1 MLNSKQRAFLRKM
14 ASGLDATVIIGRSEI
29 TDNVLSEINVALD
42 ARELVKISI
51 LKSADV
57 SARGEIDEL
66 ASKLNAEPVS
76 AIGNKIV
83 LYRYSKKKGVK
94 HIEFN

>member
-1 MLNSKQRAFLRKM
+1 MLSSKQRAFLRKM

-42 ARELVKISI
+42 ARELIKISI